1 MTDPYLLIAII
12 AFVLAMAG
20 VVYGLKSRNL
30 SLGWRFV
37 LFGAVFVLIA
47 PGFFLLFAGFF
58 ARFG

>member
-1 MTDPYLLIAII
+1 MTEPYLLIAII

-20 VVYGLKSRNL
+20 TVYGLRSQNL

-47 PGFFLLFAGFF
+47 PGFFLVFAWFF